1 MSHLMQRAAAPGRP
15 RQGPPPRGG
24 VAAATGGWGAVPQRG
39 AALLTAMLIVSLVAT
54 LAAGMVWQQ
63 WRAVQVES
71 AERGRSQSQWILDGA
86 VDWAR
91 LILREDA
98 RTGGPDHL
106 GEPWAVP
113 LAEAK
118 LSTFLAADRDNTDD
132 APDAFLSGAIADAQS
147 RYNLRHLAEA
157 AEPAEVAAEEA
168 TLRRLF
174 EFAGAS
180 GDAAAALARALRA
193 AATAGSGSSGEGAQG
208 DPALMPERIE
218 DLGWLGVDTDT
229 LARIAPYVTLLPV
242 RTAVNVNTA
251 PKEVIAAVVE
261 GLDLASAERLVQQRQ
276 SRPFRNLGEVAAQLP
291 PDTPLDQRRLGIASS
306 FFEVRGRLRL
316 LDRAVE
322 ERALVERRNLEV
334 VALRRERASG
344 LDAGPR

>member
-1 MSHLMQRAAAPGRP
+1 MSGRP
-15 RQGPPPRGG
+15 VPPG
-24 VAAATGGWGAVPQRG
+24 QRG
-39 AALLTAMLIVSLVAT
+39 AALLTAMVIVTLVAT
-54 LAAGMVWQQ
+54 LAAGMIWQQ
-63 WRAVQVES
+63 WRAVQVEA

-132 APDAFLSGAIADAQS
+132 APDAFLSGAIADAQA
-147 RYNLRHLAEA
+147 RYNLRALAEL
-157 AEPAEVAAEEA
+157 AEPAEAAVEER

-180 GDAAAALARALRA
+180 GEAAAALAQSLRA
-193 AATAGSGSSGEGAQG
+193 AATAGSGEAAQG
-208 DPALMPERIE
+208 DPALMPERVE
-218 DLGWLGVDTDT
+218 DLGWLGVDPET

-251 PKEVIAAVVE
+251 PKEVIAAVVD

-291 PDTPLDQRRLGIASS
+291 QGTPLDQRRLGIASS

-344 LDAGPR
+344 LDGTLR